1 MTPPKEE
8 LMKLIKIMNKKTNYS
23 YVGIALIILVFGI
36 IFVPK
41 IIDRITNNDV
51 IRKESRSDQVEDI
64 SFASDLEY
72 LIINGNRK
80 KVPDFSFTDQNG
92 KTITNKDYLGKVYV
106 VEFFFTTCPT
116 ICPKMN
122 KNLVQI
128 QNTFQEFEN
137 FGVASF
143 TINPEY
149 DTPEALKAY
158 AERYGITNPNWHL
171 MTGEQD
177 KIYELANEG
186 FPLYVAK
193 DEEVEGGFEHSG
205 HFALIDK
212 EGFIRSR
219 VENGNPLIFY
229 NGIISEEEEVND
241 EGQTQQI
248 TMLKE
253 DIAKLLKE

>member
-1 MTPPKEE
+1 
-8 LMKLIKIMNKKTNYS
+8 MNKKTNYS
-23 YVGIALIILVFGI
+23 YIGIAFIVLVFGI

-41 IIDRITNNDV
+41 IVDRIVNKDIT
-51 IRKESRSDQVEDI
+51 RSESRSDQVKENG
-64 SFASDLEY
+64 FASDLEY
-72 LIINGNRK
+72 LIINDKRK

-92 KTITNKDYLGKVYV
+92 NTITNRDYLGKVYV

-116 ICPKMN
+116 ICPRMN
-122 KNLVQI
+122 RNLVQI
-128 QNTFQEFEN
+128 QNTFSDFEN

-149 DTPEALKAY
+149 DTPQILKEY
-158 AERYGITNPNWHL
+158 AEKYGITNPNWHL
-171 MTGEQD
+171 MTGDQD
-177 KIYELANEG
+177 KIYELANTG
-186 FPLYVAK
+186 FPLYVAQ
-193 DEEVEGGFEHSG
+193 DSEVEGGFEHSG

-229 NGIISEEEEVND
+229 NGIISEEEQVDE
-241 EGQTQQI
+241 EGQSQQI
-248 TMLKE
+248 SMLKQ

>member
-1 MTPPKEE
+1 MSKP
-8 LMKLIKIMNKKTNYS
+8 TNYS
-23 YVGIALIILVFGI
+23 YIGIAFVILVFGI

-41 IIDRITNNDV
+41 IVDRIVNND
-51 IRKESRSDQVEDI
+51 ISRDESRSDQAKNN
-64 SFASDLEY
+64 FASDLEY
-72 LIINGNRK
+72 LMVNGERK

-92 KTITNKDYLGKVYV
+92 KTITNDDYLGKVYI

-116 ICPKMN
+116 ICPRMN
-122 KNLVQI
+122 RNLVQI
-128 QNTFQEFEN
+128 QNTFQGFEN

-143 TINPEY
+143 TINPDY
-149 DTPEALKAY
+149 DTPEVLKDY
-158 AERYGITNPNWHL
+158 AIRYGVTNPNWHL
-171 MTGEQD
+171 MTGDQD
-177 KIYELANEG
+177 KIYDLANRG

-193 DEEVEGGFEHSG
+193 DDDVEGGFEHSG

-219 VENGNPLIFY
+219 VENGNPIIFY
-229 NGIISEEEEVND
+229 YGIISEDEQVDD